1 MVDAEEDFD
10 WQRPVRGVPY
20 DVDCMRHLS
29 DLQGILAAYGAVP
42 TYMLTYPVLQ
52 DAAIVAALCRR
63 LTRGQCVV
71 GIQLHPWVTPPF
83 SEAAEVGNSF
93 HGNLTPA
100 LEEQKLL
107 ALMRQFRACFGQ
119 DPVIFRA
126 GRYGLGPHTT
136 ALLEKHGFVVDTSL
150 APCTSFAVEGGP
162 DFSACD
168 YDTFWF
174 GRSRRMLE
182 LPLCRS
188 VTGWGGQPAGRAY
201 RWLAGAEANH
211 PSLHLAG
218 LLARMRCAERI
229 TLSPEGNDDDRRR
242 AAGRQP
248 AAARAERAG
257 AEPAQ
262 FITPRR
268 TEPVCAQQSRPA
280 PVLRSVLRHSRHAG
294 GAFRRVLRGFAGT
307 AGTALGWVGRW
318 LVPRAHRAGH
328 QQLAAGA
335 RRFGHRLRQ
344 PCTPRR
350 WRHRG
355 HRAETELSRRPA
367 ADCLARA

>member
-1 MVDAEEDFD
+1 MIFPPDIDSHFPNATPARAAVPLCTVLVDAEEDFD
-10 WQRPVRGVPY
+10 WQHPVRGVPY
-20 DVDCMRHLS
+20 DVDCMRHLM
-29 DLQGILAAYGAVP
+29 DLHGILAAYGAVP
-42 TYMLTYPVLQ
+42 TYLLTYPVLQ

-63 LTRGQCVV
+63 LTRGQCMV

-83 SEAAEVGNSF
+83 SEAAELGNSF
-93 HGNLTPA
+93 PGNLTPA

-229 TLSPEGNDDDRRR
+229 TLSPEGND
-242 AAGRQP
+242 AT
-248 AAARAERAG
+248 AAARLVGSLLRRGRNVLALSLHSSSLRVGQNPYVRNKADLHLFYDQFSAILDTLAERFGVCFVASLELPGRLSAG
-257 AEPAQ
+257 
-262 FITPRR
+262 
-268 TEPVCAQQSRPA
+268 
-280 PVLRSVLRHSRHAG
+280 
-294 GAFRRVLRGFAGT
+294 
-307 AGTALGWVGRW
+307 
-318 LVPRAHRAGH
+318 
-328 QQLAAGA
+328 LADG
-335 RRFGHRLRQ
+335 
-344 PCTPRR
+344 
-350 WRHRG
+350 
-355 HRAETELSRRPA
+355 
-367 ADCLARA
+367 